1 MAAQSLFRSF
11 CLTPVSLQTELLPYL
26 AKLTNPMRNQGKAH
40 GYTGGTF
47 RENLLLRSGV
57 CRQMFVPKNEPLSLM
72 SQHLIRSVTLQH
84 HSEDPNNTDSA
95 PVVPHFVMFQF

>member
-11 CLTPVSLQTELLPYL
+11 CLTPLSLQTELLPYL

-47 RENLLLRSGV
+47 RENL
-57 CRQMFVPKNEPLSLM
+57 FIKEWSL
-72 SQHLIRSVTLQH
+72 QTDVRLC
-84 HSEDPNNTDSA
+84 HSTSLE
-95 PVVPHFVMFQF
+95 V